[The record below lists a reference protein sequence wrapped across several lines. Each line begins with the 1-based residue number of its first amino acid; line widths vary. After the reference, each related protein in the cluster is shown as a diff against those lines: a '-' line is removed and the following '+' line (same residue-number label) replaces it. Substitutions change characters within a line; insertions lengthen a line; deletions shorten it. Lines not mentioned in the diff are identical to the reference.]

1 MNKNKRLII
10 GLSLLIIGAITSGL
24 FAIGNSTS
32 YLAYTTALISGAK
45 SHTTCGVLCFI
56 FLAIS
61 VGGLVILLTELF
73 NKKQN

>member
-24 FAIGNSTS
+24 FAFTVT

-45 SHTTCGVLCFI
+45 NHTPCGVLCFI

-73 NKKQN
+73 SKKQN

>member
-24 FAIGNSTS
+24 FAIGNSIS

-45 SHTTCGVLCFI
+45 NHT
-56 FLAIS
+56 
-61 VGGLVILLTELF
+61 
-73 NKKQN
+73 